1 MTEENSTPTNLRS
14 LMIMEVIGL
23 SDRALT
29 VTEINEH
36 VNLPKQTVYRLVKT
50 LETEGFLLREG
61 SSNSFRPSR
70 RSRLIGAGLLH
81 ASRVHITR
89 HQILLDVAAE
99 VKETVNFVIPQETGM
114 HYLDRVETD
123 WPFRIQMPR
132 GFNVPFHCTA
142 SGKTFMASL
151 SKSARE
157 KFIAGL
163 SLEAHTHN
171 THTTADNLLKN
182 LKLNAKRGFAL
193 DDEEFVEGMV
203 AAAVPVTDNKG
214 RFVAALAV
222 HGPKQRLSI
231 AQATAYVDC
240 LHSAA
245 DRLKHAV
252 FS

>member
-1 MTEENSTPTNLRS
+1 MTRENSTPTNLRS

-23 SDRALT
+23 SDQALT
-29 VTEINEH
+29 VTEINQH
-36 VNLPKQTVYRLVKT
+36 VQLPTQTVYRLVKT

-61 SSNSFRPSR
+61 SSNRFRPSR

-99 VKETVNFVIPQETGM
+99 VKETVNFVVPEETGM

-157 KFIAGL
+157 QFVAGL
-163 SLEAHTHN
+163 RLNAQTPN
-171 THTTADNLLKN
+171 THTTAESLLKN
-182 LKLNAKRGFAL
+182 LQLSAKRGFAL
-193 DDEEFVEGMV
+193 DEEEFVEDMV
-203 AAAVPVTDNKG
+203 AAAVPVTDHKG

-231 AQATAYVDC
+231 AQATDYVGC
-240 LHSAA
+240 LQSAA
-245 DRLKHAV
+245 DRLTQAIFK
-252 FS
+252 

>member
-1 MTEENSTPTNLRS
+1 
-14 LMIMEVIGL
+14 MIMEVIGL
-23 SDRALT
+23 SDQALT
-29 VTEINEH
+29 VTEINQH
-36 VNLPKQTVYRLVKT
+36 VQLPTQTVYRLVKT

-61 SSNSFRPSR
+61 SSNRFRPSR

-99 VKETVNFVIPQETGM
+99 VKETVNFVVPEETGM

-157 KFIAGL
+157 QFVAGL
-163 SLEAHTHN
+163 RLNAQTPN
-171 THTTADNLLKN
+171 THTTAESLLKN
-182 LKLNAKRGFAL
+182 LQLSAKRGFAL
-193 DDEEFVEGMV
+193 DEEEFVEDMV
-203 AAAVPVTDNKG
+203 AAAVPVTDHKG

-231 AQATAYVDC
+231 AQATDYVGC
-240 LHSAA
+240 LQNAA
-245 DRLKHAV
+245 DRLTQAI
-252 FS
+252 FT

>member
-1 MTEENSTPTNLRS
+1 
-14 LMIMEVIGL
+14 
-23 SDRALT
+23 
-29 VTEINEH
+29 
-36 VNLPKQTVYRLVKT
+36 
-50 LETEGFLLREG
+50 
-61 SSNSFRPSR
+61 
-70 RSRLIGAGLLH
+70 LIGAGLLH

-163 SLEAHTHN
+163 SLKEHTQN
-171 THTTADNLLKN
+171 THTTADSLLKN
-182 LKLNAKRGFAL
+182 LKQNAKRGFAL
-193 DDEEFVEGMV
+193 DEEEFVEGMV
-203 AAAVPVTDNKG
+203 AAAVPVTDHKG

-222 HGPKQRLSI
+222 HGPKQRLSL
-231 AQATAYVDC
+231 AQATACVDC

-245 DRLKHAV
+245 DRLRHAI
-252 FS
+252 FT

>member
-1 MTEENSTPTNLRS
+1 MKERIPTNLRT
-14 LMIMEVIGL
+14 LLVLEVLGL
-23 SDRALT
+23 SDRPMSP
-29 VTEINEH
+29 TEINHEIG
-36 VNLPKQTVYRLVKT
+36 LPKQTIHRLCTK
-50 LETEGFLLREG
+50 LELEGFLAREADGKKLR
-61 SSNSFRPSR
+61 PTR
-70 RSRLIGAGLLH
+70 RTRLMASGILH
-81 ASRVHITR
+81 ASRDHIAR
-89 HQILLDVAAE
+89 RQVMQRVAEDVG
-99 VKETVNFVIPQETGM
+99 ETVNFVVPDSGGM
-114 HYLDRVETD
+114 IYIDRIETD

-171 THTTADNLLKN
+171 THTTADSLLKN